1 MSDQT
6 EIEYIKRILKGETN
20 LFSYFL
26 ARYNQPVFSL
36 IHRIIL
42 SKEDAEELTQDV
54 FIKAFRKLDTYRGDC
69 SFFTWIYRIAY
80 NTAISETRKRKF
92 IFPAIDETLVNTV
105 KEEEIDVLFGGSEK
119 EELLLQM
126 EQCIENLN
134 PEEKAM
140 LTLYY
145 LENKSVQELSDVFQF
160 STDNVK
166 VKLHRIRKKLY
177 VMINEKIKN

>member
-1 MSDQT
+1 MNDQT

-26 ARYNQPVFSL
+26 SRYSPLVFAL

-80 NTAISETRKRKF
+80 NSAISETRKRKF
-92 IFPAIDETLVNTV
+92 IFPAIDEALVNTV
-105 KEEEIDVLFGGSEK
+105 KEEEVDLLFGETEK
-119 EELLLQM
+119 EELLLLM
-126 EQCIENLN
+126 EHCIENLN
-134 PEEKAM
+134 PEEKAI
-140 LTLYY
+140 LSLYY
-145 LENKSVQELSDVFQF
+145 IENKSIQELSEVFLF